1 MNQDTHPGQ
10 TPEATACGLDG
21 AQPAVRMADPC
32 TVVIFGA
39 TGDLAKRKL
48 LPALF
53 NLAGRGALPETFT
66 VVGVGRRPMSD
77 EAYREKVRQDLAAF
91 SPIPLD
97 VALWAW
103 LAPRVFYAYES
114 LGDLASYV
122 SLRKRL
128 VAVDGPGPVSRGYV
142 FYLATPP
149 AAMAEIVLRLGAV
162 GLLEERSPGTWK
174 RVILEKPFGHDL
186 DSARALNRQL
196 RSNLAEPQIYRIDHY
211 LGKETVQNL
220 MALRF
225 ANGIFEP
232 IWNRRYVDHVQ
243 ITVAETVGVEDRG
256 GYYDSAGALRDMVQ
270 NHMFQLLALTAMEPP
285 NSFSAD
291 AVRDERVKVLQAIH
305 LCSRDEVMTSTVRG
319 QYVAAASGGKAV
331 SGYRNEPSVAA
342 GSTTETYFA
351 MKLLLE
357 NWRWA
362 GVPFYLRTGKRLP
375 ARVTE
380 IAVQFRSAPLHLFR
394 DSAVECLAPNQLVVR
409 VQPDEGISLQFQA
422 KVPGPQV
429 RLGTV
434 KMDFSYADYFASAP
448 NTGYET
454 LLYDCMAGDQTLF
467 HRADMV
473 ETGWSVVAPI
483 LDVVQQESAALLH
496 DYAAFTWGPTAAD
509 TLLERDGR
517 VWRRP
522 AS

>member
-10 TPEATACGLDG
+10 TPGAADCGQAG
-21 AQPAVRMADPC
+21 AQQAVRMADPC

-39 TGDLAKRKL
+39 TGDLAKRRL

-53 NLAGRGALPETFT
+53 NLSSRGALPDEFT
-66 VVGVGRRPMSD
+66 VVGVGRKPMSD
-77 EAYREKVRQDLAAF
+77 EAYREQVRQNLAEF

-97 VALWAW
+97 GALWAW
-103 LAPRVFYAYES
+103 LAPRVFYAYET
-114 LGDLASYV
+114 LGDLASYQ
-122 SLRKRL
+122 SLRERL
-128 VAVDGPGPVSRGYV
+128 VALDGPVPVSRGYV

-149 AAMAEIVLRLGAV
+149 AAMAEIVPQLGAV
-162 GLLEERSPGTWK
+162 GVLEETSPRNWR
-174 RVILEKPFGHDL
+174 RVILEKPFGHDF
-186 DSARALNRQL
+186 DSAQALNRQL

-243 ITVAETVGVEDRG
+243 ITVAETVGMEGRG
-256 GYYDSAGALRDMVQ
+256 SYYDTSGALRDMVQ
-270 NHMFQLLALTAMEPP
+270 NHMFQILALTAMEPP
-285 NSFSAD
+285 NSFRAD

-305 LCSRDEVMTSTVRG
+305 LCSRDEVMLSAVRG
-319 QYVAAASGGKAV
+319 QYTAAESGGKAV
-331 SGYRNEPSVAA
+331 SGYRSEPSVPT

-375 ARVTE
+375 TRVTE
-380 IAVQFRSAPLHLFR
+380 IAVQFRSAPLRLFR
-394 DSAVECLAPNQLVVR
+394 DSAVECLAPNLLVVR

-434 KMDFSYADYFASAP
+434 KMDFSYADHFGSAP

-454 LLYDCMAGDQTLF
+454 LLYDCMTGDQTLF

-483 LDVVQQESAALLH
+483 LDVVQQEPAALLH
-496 DYAAFTWGPTAAD
+496 DYPAFTWGPSAAD
-509 TLLERDGR
+509 AMLKQDGR
-517 VWRRP
+517 AWRRP